1 MAALVQDKRR
11 KIQFPCTFTGGR
23 SWNYYLHAVEQ
34 RKVPRHETPID
45 IGIFALK
52 HLTTV
57 LSSHLQQY

>member
-34 RKVPRHETPID
+34 RKVPRHETPIY

-57 LSSHLQQY
+57 